1 MSRISIYRS
10 YRCISCFGSYRLY
23 LLVVFLGWGVFGRP
37 KAASPC
43 TTIVFLV
50 WDIQIVFLEWLVI
63 QIVFLVLG
71 HTDCIFV
78 WEYSGGLRPPPL
90 VIQLYLLNGC
100 LGHTD
105 CISWLGVFGRP
116 KAASPCNTII
126 FLGRGHTD
134 VFVGHGGRLTYISRN
149 E

>member
-1 MSRISIYRS
+1 MVVWDIQIVFLEWLVIQIVFLVLGHTN
-10 YRCISCFGSYRLY
+10 CISCFGTYRLY
-23 LLVVFLGWGVFGRP
+23 FLF
-37 KAASPC
+37 
-43 TTIVFLV
+43 